1 MHSQHKVLNMSQPMI
16 RRRLEVFVN
25 DWVNQWSSLRVDMKV
40 RVNIIVDPIYV
51 MVIVYAGSEDNI
63 LCKCEF
69 YIDSEFKYRCFKR
82 AMDGLLLAYCR
93 SVTENTS

>member
-1 MHSQHKVLNMSQPMI
+1 M
-16 RRRLEVFVN
+16 VF
-25 DWVNQWSSLRVDMKV
+25 LRVDMKI
-40 RVNIIVDPIYV
+40 RVNIIIDHIYV

-63 LCKCEF
+63 WCKCEF

-82 AMDGLLLAYCR
+82 AVDGLLLTYCR

>member
-1 MHSQHKVLNMSQPMI
+1 MYSQCKVLNMSQPMT
-16 RRRLEVFVN
+16 RRRLEVFV
-25 DWVNQWSSLRVDMKV
+25 DHWVNQWSSLRVDMKI
-40 RVNIIVDPIYV
+40 RVNNIVDPIYV

-63 LCKCEF
+63 LCKCKF

-93 SVTENTS
+93 SVRENTF